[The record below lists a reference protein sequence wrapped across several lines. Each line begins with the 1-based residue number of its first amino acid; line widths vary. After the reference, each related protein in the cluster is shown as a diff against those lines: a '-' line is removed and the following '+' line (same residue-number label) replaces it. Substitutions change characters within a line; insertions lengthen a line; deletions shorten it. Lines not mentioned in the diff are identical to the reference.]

1 MILTGDLREA
11 APGGEIDVEASNV
24 RELLQRLEA
33 RIPGIGRQVEEGLSI
48 AIDGDI
54 VSDPLLE
61 PIGPDSEIHFL
72 PPIRGGAGAPPTPQP
87 AATIM
92 LLREA
97 PAGPE
102 VLMVERHAKS
112 AFLPDLYVFPGGRV
126 EDGDHALADRVGGLT
141 AARAMELASTV
152 EPAIALG
159 FFVAAI
165 RETFEEAG
173 VLLARRRG
181 EEDLVGGDL
190 VDELAS
196 RRLDLQAGRTSLR
209 DLVLAY
215 DLELAADRL
224 CVHGHWIT
232 PAVVPH
238 RFDTLFFT
246 AVAPGDQRAEH
257 DGVESSAHV
266 WIRPQEALAQAR
278 RKQKQMIFPTLAN
291 LQTLTG
297 FSRVD
302 DVLASSRR
310 RTVVPI
316 TPQIAGEGDERKL
329 VIPAEAGYPLTED
342 KLELPGR

>member
-1 MILTGDLREA
+1 MARVILTGALRDA
-11 APGGEIDVEASNV
+11 AAGREIEVEASTV

-33 RIPGIGRQVEEGLSI
+33 RIPGIARKVEEGLSM

-54 VSDPLLE
+54 VADPLLE
-61 PIGPDSEIHFL
+61 RLDPDSEIHFL
-72 PPIRGGAGAPPTPQP
+72 PPIRGGAVTPVP

-97 PAGPE
+97 PGGPE
-102 VLMVERHAKS
+102 VLMVERHANS
-112 AFLPDLYVFPGGRV
+112 EFLPDLYVFPGGRV
-126 EDGDHALADRVGGLT
+126 EPEDHELADRVGGLT
-141 AARAMELASTV
+141 PARATELASTV
-152 EPAIALG
+152 DPTTALG

-181 EEDLVGGDL
+181 EHELVGGDL
-190 VDELAS
+190 VAELGG
-196 RRLDLQAGRTSLR
+196 RRLEMQAGRTSLR
-209 DLVLAY
+209 ELVAAY

-224 CVHGHWIT
+224 RVHGHWTT
-232 PAVVPH
+232 PAIVPH

-246 AVAPGDQRAEH
+246 AVAPRDQRAAH

-266 WIRPQEALAQAR
+266 WIRPEEALTQAR

-291 LQTLTG
+291 LQTLAG
-297 FSRVD
+297 FSGVD
-302 DVLASSRR
+302 EILESSSRR
-310 RTVVPI
+310 KLVTIIPR
-316 TPQIAGEGDERKL
+316 IAGSGDERRL
-329 VIPAEAGYPLTED
+329 VIPADAGYPLTEE